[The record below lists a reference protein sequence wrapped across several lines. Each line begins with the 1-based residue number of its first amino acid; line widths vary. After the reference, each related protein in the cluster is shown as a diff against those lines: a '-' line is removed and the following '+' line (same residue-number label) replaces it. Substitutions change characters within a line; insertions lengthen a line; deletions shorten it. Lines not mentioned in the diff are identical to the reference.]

1 MFLHFLKATDGT
13 PLTKSFTLNAQ
24 GQYEKTAYPSH
35 LYEVDSAIIEVQTI
49 DEFHSALSVAAGF
62 NQALQKGELD
72 RELHGE
78 SRANHTLTDKPTKW
92 VLFDIDG
99 LPAIGSAEEFVQRV
113 LPDAFHNVSYIVQYS
128 ASSGIVNK
136 GLSAHVFFV
145 LKDEVAPNDLKNWLR
160 TINLENPVLE
170 AALELQNGNH
180 SALRWPL
187 DVTVA
192 GNDKYVYIAPPVC
205 TNFEDPLTGKRI
217 QLVRK
222 SVGDVGFAFSHPGRE
237 GIRQRERAKIQTLR
251 DGKQLPKLSLR
262 TSSAGGFDVLLDAD
276 PIEVTDWWFSNGF
289 FHLNINGGDSGAY
302 WVNPKKPKY
311 IHSFK
316 DEPSRILK
324 QCAPEFWKEI
334 KDQCAPEEMLVFRDK
349 IADLYYCGKYDPI
362 EDEYLELYP
371 IKRTNLKDWC
381 EAEYT
386 AAVPDPVPQYML
398 RFDPTE
404 TYTVDRA
411 GKRVNLFQKTE
422 YMTLEPDKGAR
433 IPSTI
438 DKVISHV
445 VNHDEKTKA
454 WLVNWLAFIFQRRT
468 KSRVAVVLHGTKG
481 TGKGVLFNEIIKPL
495 LGGDSCQEVQ
505 QNEILQDRFN
515 EYLGRTLVVML
526 DESEADDAFRNK
538 LYHWITEPNLRLR
551 VAYAGGK
558 VIESH
563 TNFILASNKPDAA
576 PVEDNDRRFTVAPRQ
591 LHKIDLT
598 HEEVKERI
606 PEELSEFARF
616 LLAYEV
622 DEIIATTPL
631 ENEAKDEM
639 REAARDSIDMFIDAL
654 MQGDF
659 QFFVRM
665 LDTAG
670 TETGLGAETAIKR
683 WAPFVNT
690 GKATPVTMA
699 ELQSVYRL
707 LSGNAL
713 PVTKFSVML
722 RKRGVPKPED
732 MMIGEHLKSAVM
744 VEWKGAAAAL
754 SGYKHL
760 IGGVK
765 AQAIDGVD
773 RVVLAMGTRK

>member
-13 PLTKSFTLNAQ
+13 PLTKSFTLNSE

-35 LYEVDSAIIEVQTI
+35 LYEVDSAAIEVNNI
-49 DEFHSALSVAAGF
+49 EEFHAALTTAASF

-72 RELHGE
+72 TELHGE
-78 SRANHTLTDKPTKW
+78 SRANHTLTDKPTLW

-99 LPAIGSAEEFVQRV
+99 LPAVKTVEEFVYRI
-113 LPDAFHNVSYIVQYS
+113 LPEPFHDVSYIIQYS

-145 LKDEVAPNDLKNWLR
+145 LKDEIAPGDLKNWLR
-160 TINLENPVLE
+160 TINLENPILE
-170 AALELQNGNH
+170 AALELQNGNA

-205 TNFEDPLTGKRI
+205 TNFEDPLAGKRI
-217 QLVRK
+217 QLVVKGRPQVEF
-222 SVGDVGFAFSHPGRE
+222 SFAHPGRE
-237 GIRQRERAKIQTLR
+237 GVRARERAKIQALR
-251 DGKQLPKLSLR
+251 DGKALPKLSLR

-276 PIEVTDWWFSNGF
+276 PIEVSDWWYSNGF

-324 QCAPEFWKEI
+324 EVAPQFWKDI
-334 KDQCAPEEMLVFRDK
+334 KDQCSPEEMLVFRDK
-349 IADLYYCGKYDPI
+349 IADQFFCGKYDPI
-362 EDEYLELYP
+362 EDEYEELYP

-381 EAEYT
+381 EAEFT
-386 AAVPDPVPQYML
+386 AAVPDPIPQYML

-411 GKRVNLFQKTE
+411 GKRVNLFQKTDF
-422 YMTLEPDKGAR
+422 MTLEADKGASV
-433 IPSTI
+433 PPTI
-438 DKVISHV
+438 DKVLSHV
-445 VNHDEKTKA
+445 VNYDEKAKQ
-454 WLVNWLAFIFQRRT
+454 WVVNWLAFVFQNRT
-468 KSRVAVVLHGTKG
+468 KSRVALVLHGTKG

-495 LGGDSCQEVQ
+495 FGGDACQEVQ

-515 EYLGRTLVVML
+515 EYLGRTLFVML
-526 DESEADDAFRNK
+526 DESEADENFRNR

-558 VIESH
+558 LIESH

-576 PVEDNDRRFTVAPRQ
+576 PIEANDRRFTVAPRQ
-591 LHKIDLT
+591 LSKIDLPQT
-598 HEEVKERI
+598 EFDLI
-606 PEELSEFARF
+606 PEELSEFARY

-622 DEIIATTPL
+622 DERAATTPL
-631 ENEAKDEM
+631 ENDAKDEM

-654 MQGDF
+654 MSGDF

-665 LDTAG
+665 LDNAG

-683 WAPFVNT
+683 WAGYVNT
-690 GKATPVTMA
+690 GKPVAVTMV
-699 ELQSVYRL
+699 EMQSVYRL
-707 LSGNAL
+707 LSGNSL

-732 MMIGEHLKSAVM
+732 TMVDGRLTSAVQI
-744 VEWKGAAAAL
+744 EWKGSAAAL

-773 RVVLAMGTRK
+773 RVVLAMGSRK